1 MSQKEEGP
9 KPHELLNLYIGYYL
23 DGKRRNDELEVRFG
37 TNPYHSLT
45 KIDFDNII
53 EKIKSLGFTSD
64 TFEGTYTLNISNEY
78 DDVKT
83 VEKRQVI

>member
-23 DGKRRNDELEVRFG
+23 DEKKENDELEVRFG

-45 KIDFDNII
+45 K
-53 EKIKSLGFTSD
+53 
-64 TFEGTYTLNISNEY
+64 
-78 DDVKT
+78 
-83 VEKRQVI
+83 